1 MIGAAKTRD
10 ESGKLGRA
18 LSVLRNYGMLSSSR
32 FEARLGSFRR
42 FLQSRNIHATFA
54 CPSSLL
60 GRGQAI
66 VDFLKV
72 FDVAIHGM
80 DHVDYKRMSPQ
91 RVESDVQQAISDFGS
106 CSLNPMGFRAPYLRW
121 STDLIKVLAK
131 SSLIYDSSNS
141 VFWDV
146 AGDDIPSQGG
156 VRKLL
161 EFYSSVNEYE
171 TPSLPRLEDG
181 IVRIPVSLPDDEIL
195 LERLRMNRPSDLFA
209 CWRRMLMESYE
220 KSELLVLQ
228 IHPER
233 FDECKIA
240 LGRLLKEI
248 KKRNIWVATLSDI
261 ASWWL
266 ARNEVNLTIDAQM
279 RVDCKDIDRITITS
293 GSETKEPGEKVPSQM
308 LLHISPNHPLY
319 ERALELGFVIS
330 SSGYTIR
337 PDLVREADLLEIARK
352 ERLLQKSLWPNDFQ
366 SAFCLT
372 GDIDALSVR
381 DFIRRLSGRGWGG
394 FGRCL

>member
-1 MIGAAKTRD
+1 MIGAAKTR
-10 ESGKLGRA
+10 EKSGKLSRA
-18 LSVLRNYGMLSSSR
+18 VTVLRNYGMVSPNR
-32 FEARLGSFRR
+32 FEARLDSFRG
-42 FLQSRNIHATFA
+42 FLQSCNVPATFA

-60 GRGQAI
+60 GKGRAT
-66 VDFLKV
+66 VDFLKA

-80 DHVDYKRMSPQ
+80 DHIDYKRMNPR
-91 RVESDVQQAISDFGS
+91 RVENDVQQAISDFEL

-141 VFWDV
+141 VFWDI
-146 AGDDIPSQGG
+146 AGDDISSQGG

-161 EFYSSVNEYE
+161 SFYSSENESE
-171 TPSLPRLEDG
+171 TPSLPRLEAG
-181 IVRIPVSLPDDEIL
+181 VVRIPVSLPDDEIL
-195 LERLRMNRPSDLFA
+195 LERWRMNRPSDMLA
-209 CWRRMLMESYE
+209 CWHRMLMESYG

-233 FDECKIA
+233 FDKCKLA
-240 LGRLLKEI
+240 LGRLLNEI
-248 KKRNIWVATLSDI
+248 KKRNVWIATLSDV

-266 ARNEVNLTIDAQM
+266 ARNKVSLTVDSQM
-279 RVDCKDIDRITITS
+279 RVDCEGTDRIRILS
-293 GSETKEPGEKVPSQM
+293 GSETKQPGEKVPSRI
-308 LLHISPNHPLY
+308 LIHIMPNHPLY
-319 ERALELGFVIS
+319 KRALELGFVVS
-330 SSGYTIR
+330 PSGYRIR
-337 PDLVREADLLEIARK
+337 PDIVREGDLLEIARK
-352 ERLLQKSLWPNDFQ
+352 EGLLQKSLWPNGFQ

-381 DFIRRLSGRGWGG
+381 DFIGRLFVRGHGR